1 MTMLSKLQA
10 LEASIA
16 AFFSHA
22 KSVSTQLSEL
32 KTVLGVVGETAAV
45 MAPNSGVAEAVN
57 IVDNVANVAET
68 MIDAIPEQTPAP

>member
-1 MTMLSKLQA
+1 
-10 LEASIA
+10 
-16 AFFSHA
+16 
-22 KSVSTQLSEL
+22 
-32 KTVLGVVGETAAV
+32 